1 MRKKLGGYFKKRY
14 SSVDERV
21 KKKRATLSTALLTF
35 AAFGIFTTVQMH
47 VLGDYID
54 YRSVSPLHVAKIVG
68 IWLSGAIIFTVLTAV
83 NVHLRYQKRIEA
95 FAAAIRKV
103 AEGDFS
109 VYVPPRHP
117 PERADHFDVILT
129 DFNKMVE
136 ELGSIETLRTDFF
149 SNVSHEIKTPLA
161 VIQSNAELL
170 ASPTLSGEKRDMCIE
185 SIRSATVRLSD
196 LITNMLKLDKLEKQ
210 VICQRPERFDL
221 CAQLCECALRLE
233 ELWEEKG
240 IDFEA
245 ELEDRAMIT
254 ADEGLLELVWQNL
267 LSNALK
273 FTSIGGKVRMTQS
286 TEGDL
291 VTVRI
296 SDTGCG
302 MSAETMAHIF
312 DKFYQG
318 DTSHATEGNGLG
330 LALVDRIIQLSDGT
344 VTVQSELG
352 VGSVFTVRLP
362 ISPYTVAGDDR
373 MGGL

>member
-1 MRKKLGGYFKKRY
+1 MKSYA
-14 SSVDERV
+14 SVDERV
-21 KKKRATLSTALLTF
+21 KKKKLPLSIVTVTF

-54 YRSVSPLHVAKIVG
+54 YRSIPPLHVVKILG
-68 IWLSGAIIFTVLTAV
+68 IWLVTAVLFTLLTAV
-83 NVHLRYQKRIEA
+83 EIHLHYQKRIEA
-95 FAAAIRKV
+95 FAEAIRKV
-103 AEGDFS
+103 ADGDFS
-109 VYVPPRHP
+109 VYVPPKHP
-117 PERADHFDVILT
+117 PERADHFDVILE

-136 ELGSIETLRTDFF
+136 ELGSVETLRTDFF

-170 ASPTLSGEKRDMCIE
+170 CSPTLPEEKRATCIE
-185 SIRSATVRLSD
+185 SIKSATARLSD

-210 VICQRPERFDL
+210 VIRPKYERFDL
-221 CAQLCECALRLE
+221 CAQLCECALQFE
-233 ELWEEKG
+233 ELWEAKG

-245 ELEDRAMIT
+245 ELEDRAMIS
-254 ADEGLLELVWQNL
+254 ADEGLLGLVWKNL

-273 FTSIGGKVRMTQS
+273 FTESGGNVRITQTS
-286 TEGDL
+286 GNDH

-302 MSAETMAHIF
+302 MSTETMARIF

-330 LALVDRIIQLSDGT
+330 LALVERIVQLADGT
-344 VTVQSELG
+344 VTVQSEPG
-352 VGSVFTVRLP
+352 KGSVFTVRLP
-362 ISPYTVAGDDR
+362 ITPYGNSEADTPPTH
-373 MGGL
+373 